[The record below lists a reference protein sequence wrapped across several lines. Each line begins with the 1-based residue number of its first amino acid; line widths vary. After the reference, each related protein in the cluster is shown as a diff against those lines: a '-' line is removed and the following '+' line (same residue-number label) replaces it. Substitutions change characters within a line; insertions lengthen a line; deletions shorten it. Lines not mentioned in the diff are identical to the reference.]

1 MSVPSDGLAQLR
13 QAADVNGFHRLCS
26 FDPIAGLSA
35 IVIGLIASF
44 FLFGFWYPYWRVA
57 DMDLMMVYKAWLLN
71 DGLPQ
76 EHIHHP
82 GYLTIVLLGIWFRL
96 LHAVGALDAYSLQAL
111 PGAANIPAY
120 EHAWTVAVRS
130 ARVESLLI
138 ALAS

>member
-96 LHAVGALDAYSLQAL
+96 LHAVGALDAYSLQAPPTFPRTNTL
-111 PGAANIPAY
+111 G
-120 EHAWTVAVRS
+120 RS
-130 ARVESLLI
+130 RCGRHGSNLC
-138 ALAS
+138 